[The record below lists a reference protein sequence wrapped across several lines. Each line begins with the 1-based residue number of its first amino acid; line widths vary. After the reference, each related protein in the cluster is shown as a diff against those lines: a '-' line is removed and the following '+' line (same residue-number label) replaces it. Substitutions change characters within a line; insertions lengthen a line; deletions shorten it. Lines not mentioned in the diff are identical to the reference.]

1 MSAYNHYQ
9 TTTNFEFSNAPMVQN
24 NFPAFE
30 KLWISFP
37 LRAGVSISKKVELNF
52 CYVPASPMTDY
63 AEFSGSV
70 TSYQFGINYL
80 FGK

>member
-1 MSAYNHYQ
+1 
-9 TTTNFEFSNAPMVQN
+9 MVQN

-30 KLWISFP
+30 KLWISLP
-37 LRAGVSISKKVELNF
+37 LRAGVSINKKVELNF